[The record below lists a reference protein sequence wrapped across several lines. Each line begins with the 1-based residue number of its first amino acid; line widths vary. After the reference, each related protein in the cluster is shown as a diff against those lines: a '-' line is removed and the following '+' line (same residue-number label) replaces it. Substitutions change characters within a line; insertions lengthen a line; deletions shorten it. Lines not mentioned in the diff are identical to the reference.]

1 MKYIAEVIAALEQM
15 APPAYQEG
23 YDNAGLLVGQAAAP
37 LKGVLVS
44 LDCTEEV
51 LEEALQKGCNL
62 VVAHHPI
69 VFKGLKRLTGATY
82 VERVLLKAIKNDIA
96 LYAIH
101 TNLDN
106 MWNGVNAEIA
116 RRIGLQDTRILAPK
130 SQLLRKLS
138 VFVPR
143 AFRSQVAEALY
154 AAGAGNISNYSKC
167 SFRSQGIGSFQPNT
181 AAHPFIGQA
190 EQYEEVEEER
200 LEVIFE
206 AFRQKAVLKA
216 LAESHPYEEVAHDI
230 YPLENSH
237 PRVGSGLI
245 GLLPEAMP
253 TRDFLLLLKD
263 KMPVSCV
270 RHTAIQSEKV
280 QKIALCGGA
289 GFFLLGQAIAQR
301 AEVFI
306 TADVKYHE
314 FFDADNQIVLADIGH
329 YESEFFTK
337 HLIAK
342 FLSEK
347 IANIAVNLS
356 STNTNP
362 IHYL

>member
-1 MKYIAEVIAALEQM
+1 MQIAEAIHLLQQM
-15 APPAYQEG
+15 APPAYQES
-23 YDNAGLLVGQAAAP
+23 YDNAGLIVGQANTA

-44 LDCTEEV
+44 LDCTEAV
-51 LEEALQKGCNL
+51 LEEALEKGCNL
-62 VVAHHPI
+62 IVAHHPI

-82 VERVLLKAIKNDIA
+82 VERVLLKAIKNDLAI
-96 LYAIH
+96 YAIH

-116 RRIGLQDTRILAPK
+116 QRIGLQESRILAPK
-130 SQLLRKLS
+130 SQLLRKLV
-138 VFVPR
+138 VFVPTE
-143 AFRSQVAEALY
+143 ACSQVAEALY

-167 SFRSQGIGSFQPNT
+167 SFRSAGTGSFQPN
-181 AAHPFIGQA
+181 AAANPFIGQA
-190 EQYEEVEEER
+190 EQYEEVGEMR

-206 AFRQKAVLKA
+206 AFRQRSILKA
-216 LAESHPYEEVAHDI
+216 LFESHPYEEVAHDI
-230 YPLENSH
+230 ISLENEH
-237 PRVGSGLI
+237 PCVGSGMI

-253 TRDFLLLLKD
+253 TLDFLKMLKE
-263 KMPVSCV
+263 KMPIACI
-270 RHTAIQSEKV
+270 RHTAIHSEKV

-289 GFFLLGQAIAQR
+289 GFFLLGQAIAQK
-301 AEVFI
+301 ADVFI

-347 IANIAVNLS
+347 ITNIAVNLS